1 MIINV
6 IIEKNKDGLWAYA
19 ENIKSVVGHGE
30 NLEQIKQSVIE
41 CVETLKKT
49 NSCPIELKVEYTLK
63 LKLT

>member
-19 ENIKSVVGHGE
+19 ENIKLVVGHGE
-30 NLEQIKQSVIE
+30 NLQQIKQSIIE
-41 CVETLKKT
+41 CVETLRQT
-49 NSCPIELKVEYTLK
+49 NSCPIELKGEYTIK